1 MKKGHEEFSKEFHKL
16 RDEPLYYLEEGEYK
30 IVKD

>member
-1 MKKGHEEFSKEFHKL
+1 MKKGHEEFSKELHKL
-16 RDEPLYYLEEGEYK
+16 RDGLLYYLEEGEHK